1 MLFNSFQYW
10 IFFLIVAVLFYSV
23 PFRVGKVL
31 LLCASYVFYMWWD
44 PRFIVL
50 ILTSTVVDYFLGIL
64 LETSNALRKRLLLI
78 VSLVVNLGFLSFFKY
93 YNFFAGSLAALLHLP
108 ESSVILQIIL
118 PVGVTF
124 YTFASLSYTIDVY
137 WGKMKAVRNFVD
149 YALFIA
155 FFPHLIAGP
164 IIRARQF
171 ISQIQYWRRPA
182 AIIVQ
187 SGIILVLAG
196 LIKKMVFAD
205 RFAVVSDAYFNDP
218 AAHPGWLTA
227 WSGCIAFF
235 MQVFF
240 DFSGYTDI
248 ARGCAK
254 LLGFEFPLN
263 FARPLLARNPPDF
276 WQRWHIT
283 LSTWVRDYLFMPF
296 SRGRKGHF
304 VLYRNLM
311 IVMILVGLWHGANW
325 TFVAWGAYHGILLI
339 GYRLFDRATKRTA
352 ISEVMK
358 KRYFVPF
365 SVALMFLSCTVSMA
379 FFRPRTLQAT
389 GCVLSA
395 LFGFQHVPG
404 EFLLTTGTIALIF
417 ISLFLAVA
425 QERTQFIDR
434 LALQPARVQ
443 VPAYV
448 CAFLALELFPAT
460 GQVPFVYFQFC
471 TEENGNG
478 PDCARTSDSALI

>member
-50 ILTSTVVDYFLGIL
+50 ILTSTVVDYFLGIF
-64 LETSNALRKRLLLI
+64 LERAAGYRKKLLLV
-78 VSLVVNLGFLSFFKY
+78 VSLVVNLGILGFFKY
-93 YNFFAGSLAALLHLP
+93 YDFFAGSLAALLHVS
-108 ESSVILQIIL
+108 ESSLVLRIIL
-118 PVGVTF
+118 PVGVSF

-137 WGKMKAVRNFVD
+137 WGKMKAVRNLID
-149 YALFIA
+149 YAFFIA

-171 ISQIQYWRRPA
+171 ISQIQFWQRPTT
-182 AIIVQ
+182 IMVQ
-187 SGIILVLAG
+187 SGIILVLSG

-205 RFAVVSDAYFNDP
+205 RFAAVSDTYFNHP
-218 AAHPGWLTA
+218 SAHPGWLAA
-227 WSGCIAFF
+227 WSGCIAFS

-263 FARPLLARNPPDF
+263 FARPLLSRNPRDF
-276 WQRWHIT
+276 WRRWHMT
-283 LSTWVRDYLFMPF
+283 LSAWVRDYLFIPL
-296 SRGRKGHF
+296 GGARKGPL

-311 IVMILVGLWHGANW
+311 VVMVLVGLWQGASW
-325 TFVAWGAYHGILLI
+325 TFILFGVYQGMLLI
-339 GYRLFDRATKRTA
+339 GYRFFEQATAGTM
-352 ISEVMK
+352 ISRIMK
-358 KRYFVPF
+358 KRYFVPI
-365 SVALMFLSCTVSMA
+365 SVTLLFMSFVIGMPFIRGQNLQVS
-379 FFRPRTLQAT
+379 
-389 GCVLSA
+389 GYVLRG
-395 LFGFQHVPG
+395 LFGFQHVTG
-404 EFLLTTGTIALIF
+404 EFLLTAGTLALFF
-417 ISLFLAVA
+417 ISLVLAVA

-434 LALQPARVQ
+434 LALQPARIQ
-443 VPAYV
+443 IPAYV
-448 CAFLALELFPAT
+448 CVFLALELFPAT
-460 GQVPFVYFQFC
+460 GPVPFIYFQF
-471 TEENGNG
+471 
-478 PDCARTSDSALI
+478 